1 MYDYGNGITDV
12 KEFIKTIK
20 EPHEYSYV
28 IDMNRKFGGPLGYI
42 YLEGQWRVIPVTE

>member
-20 EPHEYSYV
+20 EPRECDRV
-28 IDMNRKFGGPLGYI
+28 IDMNRKFGDPLGYI
-42 YLEGQWRVIPVTE
+42 YLEGKWIVIPSTK